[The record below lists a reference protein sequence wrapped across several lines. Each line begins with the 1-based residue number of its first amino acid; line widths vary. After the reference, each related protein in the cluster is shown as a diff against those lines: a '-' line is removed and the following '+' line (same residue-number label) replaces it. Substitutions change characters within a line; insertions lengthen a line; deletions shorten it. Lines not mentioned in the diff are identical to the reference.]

1 MKHIFFIFILSSFFL
16 NVSAQRFDG
25 GIAGGLTASQ
35 IDGDTYFG
43 FHKLGIMLGAFT
55 KTQFSM
61 NFGAQFEINY
71 KQKGAS
77 ENGTPQNPGIYQLT
91 LHYVEVPLT
100 LNFYFTEDIIF
111 DAGLAA
117 GYLMG
122 EKFIDEG
129 GVVNQ
134 DYGLNKGDINWILG
148 GNYRFND
155 QFTFSVRY
163 AYSLFAIRERN
174 TGIYRGLIPNL
185 LNIKDGDY
193 NNFLTFALYYQ
204 LTDYE

>member
-1 MKHIFFIFILSSFFL
+1 MIFIFCLHL
-16 NVSAQRFDG
+16 SAQRFDG
-25 GIAGGLTASQ
+25 GVAGGLTASQ

-43 FHKLGIMLGAFT
+43 FHKLGIMLGVYT
-55 KTQFSM
+55 KTQFSL

-71 KQKGAS
+71 KQKGAA

-111 DAGLAA
+111 DAGLTA

-122 EKFIDEG
+122 AKFIDDDG
-129 GVVNQ
+129 LVNR
-134 DYGLNKGDINWILG
+134 DYGLNKGDINWVLG
-148 GNYRFND
+148 GNYRINS
-155 QFTFSVRY
+155 QFSFSVRY
-163 AYSLFAIRERN
+163 AYSILAIRERN
-174 TGIYRGLIPNL
+174 TGFYRGLIPEL
-185 LNIKDGDY
+185 FNIEDGDY
-193 NNFLTFALYYQ
+193 NNFLTFAVYYQ